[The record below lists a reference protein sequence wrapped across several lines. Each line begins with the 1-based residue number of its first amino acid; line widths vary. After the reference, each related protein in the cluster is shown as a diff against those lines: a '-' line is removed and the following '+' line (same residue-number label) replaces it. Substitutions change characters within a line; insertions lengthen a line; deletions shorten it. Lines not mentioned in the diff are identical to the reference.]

1 MPLDALAAEHEQR
14 VHTLSV
20 LSSRLQHCMDG
31 GDAEGASRAAHDVTE
46 EKKLVREIG
55 VVLTWRS
62 KRAASE
68 QKIRAQITQ
77 RFSTEKSAVHEHR
90 KQIDA
95 IKRRLRMAF
104 SVPGPTGAG
113 MSHSPSHTSP
123 SSPAPSPSPGASAGS
138 DGSMFDL
145 IARLKHDI
153 GKHQVAL
160 ERQNLHVDAIEMQV
174 CVDMAQAQEAKE
186 NAAAAPGG
194 PAGAAE
200 AESSFLS
207 PANSSVLQWSDDLT
221 TYFRRSRKDAVETI
235 LDVLKE
241 VDGLTGHLKQTE
253 AFMEYLRNPDGA
265 ADHSNNATAR

>member
-1 MPLDALAAEHEQR
+1 
-14 VHTLSV
+14 
-20 LSSRLQHCMDG
+20 MDG

-77 RFSTEKSAVHEHR
+77 RFSTEKSAVLEHR

-104 SVPGPTGAG
+104 SVPGAAI
-113 MSHSPSHTSP
+113 SHSPSHSSP
-123 SSPAPSPSPGASAGS
+123 SSPAPSSSPSASSGS

-145 IARLKHDI
+145 IGRLKHDI

-194 PAGAAE
+194 PTGSAE
-200 AESSFLS
+200 PESSFLS
-207 PANSSVLQWSDDLT
+207 PSNSSVLQWSEELT

-241 VDGLTGHLKQTE
+241 VDGLTGHLNTNGSVHGVSTKPRQRSRPGQQRDT
-253 AFMEYLRNPDGA
+253 LIV
-265 ADHSNNATAR
+265 